1 MAAPSSSE
9 PAGALV
15 LFSGGQDS
23 TICLGHALERYARVE
38 TVGFNYGQR
47 HLVELECRTR
57 VLAALRERFPAWG
70 ARVGA
75 DHMIDLS
82 SFGAIGETAL
92 TSEAEIVMT
101 QSGLPSTFVPGRN
114 LAFFVHAAALGHRRG
129 LTVLVGGM
137 CEADYSG
144 YPDCRDET
152 LRTLQEALRLA
163 TEVPFSIETPLM
175 WLSKAQSWG
184 LAEDLGGAAFIDL
197 IREKT
202 HTCYVG
208 DHETKHDWGYG
219 CGTCPACELRAKGY
233 EDWRGAAAKPS

>member
-219 CGTCPACELRAKGY
+219 CGACPACELRAKGY